1 MSLLNKNN
9 LTVKIVGG
17 AVFSAIS
24 IGLAL
29 SLSPIVP
36 RVPGWGIAFI
46 DPVSIIWVLCFLIF
60 GLLAGLIC
68 SFSGFA
74 ALFYVDPFI
83 PWGPLFKLTATLP
96 LIIIP
101 YILIKYFKNQE
112 GEPLG
117 LGFEKPSSY
126 ILFTLP
132 AIAVRCAVMGVI
144 NIFFF
149 MFILGEGA
157 IIAVGGLPTILI
169 IAVAI
174 NAEQSIWD
182 LYIPWILTYPTKIYR
197 IYKLW

>member
-9 LTVKIVGG
+9 ITVKIAGG

-29 SLSPIVP
+29 SISPIVP

-60 GLLAGLIC
+60 GLLAALIC
-68 SFSGFA
+68 AFSGFA

-101 YILIKYFKNQE
+101 YILVKYFKNQSSQ
-112 GEPLG
+112 PLG
-117 LGFEKPSSY
+117 LKLEKPSFYLLS
-126 ILFTLP
+126 TLP
-132 AIAVRCAVMGVI
+132 AIIVRCAVMGFV
-144 NIFFF
+144 NILFFI
-149 MFILGEGA
+149 FILGEGA
-157 IIAVGGLPTILI
+157 ITAVGGLLTVLI
-169 IAVAI
+169 MAVAI

-182 LYIPWILTYPTKIYR
+182 LYIPWLLTYPTKIYR
-197 IYKLW
+197 TYKLW